1 MKKTMSNITK
11 PSLQRMSRQAGVK
24 TMADDCVNTIRDLL
38 YTETYNLCKN
48 VTTVNNHTGTKTIM
62 PADLYTALRVN
73 GVVLAEGSPNDTTRT
88 A

>member
-24 TMADDCVNTIRDLL
+24 TLSHDCVNTIRKLL
-38 YTETYNLCKN
+38 YTETYNLCKS
-48 VTTVNNHTGTKTIM
+48 VTTINSHTGTKTIM
-62 PADLYTALRVN
+62 PNDLYTSLRLN

>member
-24 TMADDCVNTIRDLL
+24 TMSDDCVS
-38 YTETYNLCKN
+38 
-48 VTTVNNHTGTKTIM
+48 TTVNNHTGTKTIM